1 MNAGNRARISWHLRS
16 EARQGNDEP
25 VVIQAVVYPEEG
37 AASRIDDR
45 ADQQRE
51 EEVAEDLVDP
61 RKPCGVADEVLLD
74 GGHSDHD
81 RVTQR

>member
-1 MNAGNRARISWHLRS
+1 MNAGNRARISWHLKS
-16 EARQGNDEP
+16 EARQASDEP
-25 VVIQAVVYPEEG
+25 VVTQPIVYPEEG
-37 AASRIDDR
+37 TANRIDDR

-61 RKPCGVADEVLLD
+61 RKPCSVADKVLLN

-81 RVTQR
+81 LVNQR